1 LNSPRAFSFGVLAQD
16 GKARRGFLQTP
27 HGGVETP
34 VFMPVGTQGT
44 VKTVSPEEIKESGS
58 QIILG
63 NTYHLYLRPGHD
75 VIGKMGGLHSFMNWD
90 GPILTDSGGYQVFSL
105 KGLTRIMEEGVYFQS
120 HLDGSRHLLT
130 PELAIEI
137 QESLGS
143 DIMMCFDEPPPYPS
157 TREQIVE
164 AMNRTAE
171 WEKRCKNGKTSS
183 NQALFGITQG
193 GTEPDL
199 RVESARQIVDI
210 GFDGYAIG
218 GLSVG
223 ESTSLML
230 EMTDVTAS
238 ELPEEKP
245 RYLMGVGKP
254 RDIIKAVAL
263 GVDMF
268 DCVMPTR
275 NARNGGLFTSEG
287 AINIRNSRYLL
298 DERPI
303 DEKCGCPTCLNYSRA
318 YLRHLYVSGEMLGLR
333 LNTIHNLHFY
343 QTLMSNIRSAILKGE
358 FSTFAS
364 GILET
369 L

>member
-1 LNSPRAFSFGVLAQD
+1 
-16 GKARRGFLQTP
+16 
-27 HGGVETP
+27 
-34 VFMPVGTQGT
+34 
-44 VKTVSPEEIKESGS
+44 
-58 QIILG
+58 
-63 NTYHLYLRPGHD
+63 
-75 VIGKMGGLHSFMNWD
+75 
-90 GPILTDSGGYQVFSL
+90 
-105 KGLTRIMEEGVYFQS
+105 
-120 HLDGSRHLLT
+120 
-130 PELAIEI
+130 
-137 QESLGS
+137 
-143 DIMMCFDEPPPYPS
+143 
-157 TREQIVE
+157 
-164 AMNRTAE
+164 MNRTTE
-171 WEKRCKNGKTSS
+171 WEKRCKNGKTSG

-254 RDIIKAVAL
+254 RDIVKAVAL

-287 AINIRNSRYLL
+287 TINIRNSRYLL
-298 DERPI
+298 DEKPV

-343 QTLMSNIRSAILKGE
+343 QILMSNIRSAISRGE
-358 FSTFAS
+358 LSSFAS
-364 GILET
+364 GITELET
-369 L
+369 